1 MLSTPLHLLAFSA
14 VLWAAQA
21 IAHEAP
27 GAHGK
32 KSPLPARKSGL
43 WEVTLRGDSPGP
55 RQGQTVLQCTST
67 EAEAHMLMSIVP
79 GQENCRE
86 ARAVRRAGGYDIRTV
101 CQVHDNRIETRLE
114 LAGDLQSAYA
124 GRFSVKYSQPPSH
137 DPGPT
142 VFEGRWLGACKPGQR
157 PGDMV
162 LPNGVTVNVVDDK
175 TRAEAQGREGH
186 GHAH

>member
-1 MLSTPLHLLAFSA
+1 MPFTPLHLLALSVA
-14 VLWAAQA
+14 LWAAQA
-21 IAHEAP
+21 AAHD
-27 GAHGK
+27 AHGPK
-32 KSPLPARKSGL
+32 NPLPARKSGL

-67 EAEAHMLMSIVP
+67 EAEAYMLMSIVP

-114 LAGDLQSAYA
+114 LAGDLQSAYR
-124 GRFSVKYSQPPSH
+124 GRFVAKFSQDPSRA
-137 DPGPT
+137 PAPT
-142 VFEGRWLGACKPGQR
+142 VFEGRWLGACKSGQR

-162 LPNGVTVNVVDDK
+162 LPNGITVNVLDDK
-175 TRAEAQGREGH
+175 KRAEAHGREEH
-186 GHAH
+186 DHAH